1 MNNSNAVLVGRVS
14 KPLETKEVEVSG
26 QKKTVGTM
34 TIAVPKRVKEADGSY
49 TEAIT
54 YYDVNTWSGKQQEY
68 LGKLRAGESVLVQG
82 QLSAESYEK
91 DGNKGLRLRVS
102 DAEVTPLGQ
111 NNVGKQNIVA
121 TGRLTSDV
129 ELRAAGEQHTV
140 ARIPV
145 AINHGNDKT
154 TFLDVEVWDKQAEL
168 MADSLHKGSLINISG
183 DLELNKFERADGTKG
198 AGLKIVNASIGFLD
212 KKTEAAK
219 PAAGAAKTESRGK

>member
-14 KPLETKEVEVSG
+14 KQLETKEVEVSG

-198 AGLKIVNASIGFLD
+198 AGLKIVNANIGFLD

>member
-34 TIAVPKRVKEADGSY
+34 TVAVPKRVKEADGSY

-154 TFLDVEVWDKQAEL
+154 TFIDVEVWDKQAEL
-168 MADSLHKGSLINISG
+168 MAESLHKGSLINISG
-183 DLELNKFERADGTKG
+183 DIELNRYEKSDGTKG
-198 AGLKIVNASIGFLD
+198 ANLKIINANIGFLD